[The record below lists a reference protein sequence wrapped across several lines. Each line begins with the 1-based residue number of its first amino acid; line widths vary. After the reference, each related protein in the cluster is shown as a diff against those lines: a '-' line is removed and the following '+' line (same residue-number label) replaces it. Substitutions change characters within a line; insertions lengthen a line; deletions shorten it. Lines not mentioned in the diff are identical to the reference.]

1 MLKKVK
7 KKKLS
12 REDLFELYLNNI
24 LKFIGYRSRSEKE
37 IIDRLRKKKID
48 EKMISEIMAKLQE
61 WKFIDDIAFAK
72 QWIES
77 RVVNRHKSIRLVR
90 LELLKKGI
98 KKEIIDSLF
107 ENLSKESD
115 VISIEAI
122 IRKKIKRLN
131 IQDRNDLQKLSRYL
145 LGKGFDWETVKE
157 AINKF
162 RKDSII
168 DQ

>member
-1 MLKKVK
+1 VK

-12 REDLFELYLNNI
+12 REDLFEIYLNNI

>member
-1 MLKKVK
+1 MK

-12 REDLFELYLNNI
+12 REDLFEIYLNNI

-115 VISIEAI
+115 VASIEAI

>member
-1 MLKKVK
+1 MK

-12 REDLFELYLNNI
+12 REDLFEIYLNNI

>member
-1 MLKKVK
+1 MK

-12 REDLFELYLNNI
+12 REDLFEIYLNNI

-98 KKEIIDSLF
+98 HKEIIDSLF

>member
-1 MLKKVK
+1 MK

-12 REDLFELYLNNI
+12 REDLFEIYLNNI

-107 ENLSKESD
+107 ENFSKESD
-115 VISIEAI
+115 VASIEAI

>member
-7 KKKLS
+7 RKKLS
-12 REDLFELYLNNI
+12 REDLFEIYLNNI

>member
-1 MLKKVK
+1 MK
-7 KKKLS
+7 KKNNFS
-12 REDLFELYLNNI
+12 REDLFEIYLNNI

-37 IIDRLRKKKID
+37 IILRLRKKKID
-48 EKMISEIMAKLQE
+48 EKMIAIIMQKLQE
-61 WKFIDDIAFAK
+61 WKFIDDTAFAK

-107 ENLSKESD
+107 ENLSKEND
-115 VISIEAI
+115 VTSIEAI
-122 IRKKIKRLN
+122 IRRKIKKLN
-131 IQDRNDLQKLSRYL
+131 IQDRDDLQKLSRYL

>member
-1 MLKKVK
+1 MK

-12 REDLFELYLNNI
+12 REDLFEIYLNNI

-37 IIDRLRKKKID
+37 IIDRLKKKKID
-48 EKMISEIMAKLQE
+48 GKMISEIMAKLQE

>member
-1 MLKKVK
+1 VK

-12 REDLFELYLNNI
+12 REDLFEIYLNNI

-37 IIDRLRKKKID
+37 IIDRLKKKKID
-48 EKMISEIMAKLQE
+48 GKMISEIMAKLQE

-107 ENLSKESD
+107 ENFSKESD

>member
-1 MLKKVK
+1 
-7 KKKLS
+7 
-12 REDLFELYLNNI
+12 
-24 LKFIGYRSRSEKE
+24 
-37 IIDRLRKKKID
+37 
-48 EKMISEIMAKLQE
+48 MISEIMAKLQE

-107 ENLSKESD
+107 ENFSKESD
-115 VISIEAI
+115 VASIEAI

>member
-1 MLKKVK
+1 VK

-12 REDLFELYLNNI
+12 REDLFEIYLNNI

-107 ENLSKESD
+107 ENFSKESD
-115 VISIEAI
+115 VASIEAI

-145 LGKGFDWETVKE
+145 LGKGFDWERIKE
-157 AINKF
+157 EVNKL

>member
-1 MLKKVK
+1 LKKVK
-7 KKKLS
+7 RKKLS
-12 REDLFELYLNNI
+12 REDLFEIYLNNI

>member
-1 MLKKVK
+1 VK

-12 REDLFELYLNNI
+12 REDLFEIYLNNI

-115 VISIEAI
+115 VASIEAI

>member
-7 KKKLS
+7 RKKLS
-12 REDLFELYLNNI
+12 REDLFEIYLNNI

-107 ENLSKESD
+107 ENFSKESD
-115 VISIEAI
+115 VASIEAI

>member
-1 MLKKVK
+1 MK

-12 REDLFELYLNNI
+12 REDLFEIYLNNI

-90 LELLKKGI
+90 LELLKKSF
-98 KKEIIDSLF
+98 KKEK
-107 ENLSKESD
+107 N
-115 VISIEAI
+115 
-122 IRKKIKRLN
+122 
-131 IQDRNDLQKLSRYL
+131 
-145 LGKGFDWETVKE
+145 
-157 AINKF
+157 
-162 RKDSII
+162 
-168 DQ
+168 

>member
-1 MLKKVK
+1 MK

-12 REDLFELYLNNI
+12 REDLFEIYLNNI
-24 LKFIGYRSRSEKE
+24 LKFIGYRFRSEKE

-48 EKMISEIMAKLQE
+48 EKMIAEIMAKLQE
-61 WKFIDDIAFAK
+61 WKFIDDSSFAK

-77 RVVNRHKSIRLVR
+77 RVINRHKSIRLVR

-98 KKEIIDSLF
+98 KKGIIDSLF
-107 ENLSKESD
+107 DNLSKDNDSK
-115 VISIEAI
+115 SIEFLI
-122 IRKKIKRLN
+122 KKKIKKLD
-131 IQDRNDLQKLSRYL
+131 IYDRNDLQKLSRYL
-145 LGKGFDWETVKE
+145 LSKGFNWETIKE